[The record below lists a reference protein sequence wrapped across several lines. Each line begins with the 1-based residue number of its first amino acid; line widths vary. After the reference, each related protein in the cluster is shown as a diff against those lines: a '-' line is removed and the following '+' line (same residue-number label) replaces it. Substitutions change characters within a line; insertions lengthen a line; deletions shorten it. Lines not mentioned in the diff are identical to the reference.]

1 MRLIA
6 KKPCSFGGK
15 KFFIG
20 DEIPAEYVV
29 DPAAQEKRRVLAV
42 LGEGEGA
49 EASAPSETTVSTV
62 ELTIKA
68 EEGLVAINPSV
79 DGIQA
84 VFDCLGS
91 TVEEAEEIIAQM
103 TDGDA
108 LILLH
113 TTDSRKGVK
122 TAAETRAKE
131 LAAAEEPEATEEEG
145 DQ

>member
-15 KFFIG
+15 NFFIG
-20 DEIPAEYVV
+20 DEIPSEYVADAV
-29 DPAAQEKRRVLAV
+29 VQEKRGVLTIV
-42 LGEGEGA
+42 NEGEGA
-49 EASAPSETTVSTV
+49 EASAPSETTVPSV

-68 EEGLVAINPSV
+68 DEGNVALTPSV
-79 DGIQA
+79 EGIQA
-84 VFDCLGS
+84 VFDCLGG

-131 LAAAEEPEATEEEG
+131 LAEVTEPEVTEEEG
-145 DQ
+145 EQ